1 MKLLFYKALMAVSNM
16 LGEWFFKAGAWAV
29 ATGYFLL
36 FPSRVRTSMDFYR
49 ALMPGKN
56 LPAYLGCA
64 WRQFHSFTN
73 VFLDRYMLLK
83 GERVTYSEEGW
94 EILEEALRAKQGGI
108 LLMSHLGN
116 WEVAAYILKEK
127 GLDLLLYLGKKQG
140 EQIEAYQKESLAR
153 NRIRVSYT
161 DGENQSPFEIL
172 DGIGHLRR
180 SGFISTTGDRL
191 WTDGQ
196 RSVKVKF
203 LGRDVLLPETPYL
216 LALHSG
222 MPIYVFF
229 SVRTGDQTY
238 HFTVSPPLY
247 VKAASKQERA
257 SAIASAGQA
266 YAGLLEKAVRSFPYE
281 WFHFER
287 FL

>member
-1 MKLLFYKALMAVSNM
+1 MKLLFYKALMAASNM
-16 LGEWFFKAGAWAV
+16 FGEWFFRAGAWAV

-36 FPSRVRTSMDFYR
+36 FPSRVRTSVDFYR
-49 ALMPGKN
+49 ALMPGKKF
-56 LPAYLGCA
+56 PAYLGCA

-83 GERVTYSEEGW
+83 GERVMYTEEGW
-94 EILEEALRAKQGGI
+94 DILAEALSARQGGI

-116 WEVAAYILKEK
+116 WEVAAYLLKEK
-127 GLDLLLYLGKKQG
+127 GLDLLLYLGRKQG
-140 EQIEAYQKESLAR
+140 EQIEAYQKESLA
-153 NRIRVSYT
+153 NSKIRVSYT
-161 DGENQSPFEIL
+161 DPGSQSPFDIL

-180 SGFISTTGDRL
+180 GGFISTTGDRL
-191 WTDGQ
+191 WTERQ

-203 LGRDVLLPETPYL
+203 LGRDVMLPETPYL

-229 SVRTGDQTY
+229 SVRTGDRTY

-247 VKAASKQERA
+247 VKAASKQERTA
-257 SAIASAGQA
+257 AVAAAAQA
-266 YAGLLEKAVRSFPYE
+266 YAGLLEKAVRAYPCE
-281 WFHFER
+281 WFHFEK
-287 FL
+287 FF

>member
-16 LGEWFFKAGAWAV
+16 LGEWFFRAGAWAV

-36 FPSRVRTSMDFYR
+36 FPSRVRTSMDFYSV
-49 ALMPGKN
+49 LMPGKN

-140 EQIEAYQKESLAR
+140 EQIEAYQKESLASSK
-153 NRIRVSYT
+153 IRVSYT
-161 DGENQSPFEIL
+161 DPGSHSPFDIL
-172 DGIGHLRR
+172 DGIGHLRKG
-180 SGFISTTGDRL
+180 GFISTTGDRL

-229 SVRTGDQTY
+229 SVRTGDRTY

-247 VKAASKQERA
+247 VKAAAKQERA